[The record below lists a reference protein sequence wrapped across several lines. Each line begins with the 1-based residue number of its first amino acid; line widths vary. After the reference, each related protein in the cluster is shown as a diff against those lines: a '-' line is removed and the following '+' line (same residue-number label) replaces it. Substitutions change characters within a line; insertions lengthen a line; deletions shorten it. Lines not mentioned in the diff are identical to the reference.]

1 MKNLFDLIDL
11 KNGDIVSVVGSG
23 GKTTFMYKL
32 SKELS
37 NKKVIITTSTKMF
50 IPKEDEKF
58 NIIFLNESKNI
69 NLEKGINFLIGEIV
83 SENKF
88 HTNVELINENVYG
101 FDYLLI
107 ESDGS
112 KRKPL
117 KGWNETEP
125 VISKR
130 TNKTVGIIPIDIIG
144 KIAKEDIIHRIEK
157 FSKISLIS
165 EGEEITPEAIANV
178 ISSKNGLFK
187 NSVGEKI
194 LFLNKIENKKQ
205 YEMACKLL
213 KILERKNININKI
226 IGGSLLNESYF
237 LF

>member
-88 HTNVELINENVYG
+88 HTNVELIDENVYG

-144 KIAKEDIIHRIEK
+144 KVAKEDIIHRIEK

>member
-88 HTNVELINENVYG
+88 HTNVELIDENVYG

-165 EGEEITPEAIANV
+165 EGEEIIPEAIANV

>member
-69 NLEKGINFLIGEIV
+69 NLEKGINFLIGEII

-88 HTNVELINENVYG
+88 HTNVELIDENVYG

>member
-88 HTNVELINENVYG
+88 HTNVELIDENVYG

-178 ISSKNGLFK
+178 ISNKNGLFK

>member
-112 KRKPL
+112 KRKAL

-213 KILERKNININKI
+213 KILERKNININKV

>member
-37 NKKVIITTSTKMF
+37 NKKVVITTSTKMF

-58 NIIFLNESKNI
+58 NIIFLNESKKI

-83 SENKF
+83 SENKC
-88 HTNVELINENVYG
+88 HTDVELIDENIHE

-178 ISSKNGLFK
+178 ISNKNGLFK

>member
-88 HTNVELINENVYG
+88 HTNVELIDENVYG

-213 KILERKNININKI
+213 KILERKNININKRLLKI
-226 IGGSLLNESYF
+226 IFLLPN
-237 LF
+237 

>member
-88 HTNVELINENVYG
+88 HTNVELIDENVYG

-213 KILERKNININKI
+213 KILERKNININKV

>member
-88 HTNVELINENVYG
+88 HTNVELIDENVYG

>member
-37 NKKVIITTSTKMF
+37 NKKVVITTSTKMF

-58 NIIFLNESKNI
+58 NIIFLNESKKI

-83 SENKF
+83 SENKC
-88 HTNVELINENVYG
+88 HTDVELIDENIHG

-178 ISSKNGLFK
+178 ISNKNGLFK

>member
-88 HTNVELINENVYG
+88 HTNVELIDENVYG

-117 KGWNETEP
+117 KGWNKTEP

-213 KILERKNININKI
+213 KILESKNININKI

>member
-88 HTNVELINENVYG
+88 HTNVELIDENVYG

-144 KIAKEDIIHRIEK
+144 KVAKEDIIHRIEK

-165 EGEEITPEAIANV
+165 EGEEITPEGIANV

>member
-88 HTNVELINENVYG
+88 HTNVELIDENVYG

-205 YEMACKLL
+205 YKMACKLL

>member
-88 HTNVELINENVYG
+88 HTNVELIDENVYG

-213 KILERKNININKI
+213 KILESKNININKI

>member
-11 KNGDIVSVVGSG
+11 KNGDIVSVIGSG

-88 HTNVELINENVYG
+88 HTNVELIDENVYG

-144 KIAKEDIIHRIEK
+144 KVAKEDIIHRIEK